1 MGPNKLIMSSVER
14 RATWTRSRC
23 LATRPRSRPSRVDF
37 EGPVGLS
44 QVSDTLRPERAA
56 ENVFGPKL
64 KTEKPPPFK
73 A

>member
-1 MGPNKLIMSSVER
+1 MGPNKLIVER
-14 RATWTRSRC
+14 GTTSNLDQITVSGDKAAVTT
-23 LATRPRSRPSRVDF
+23 VKGGF

-44 QVSDTLRPERAA
+44 HVSDTLRPERAA